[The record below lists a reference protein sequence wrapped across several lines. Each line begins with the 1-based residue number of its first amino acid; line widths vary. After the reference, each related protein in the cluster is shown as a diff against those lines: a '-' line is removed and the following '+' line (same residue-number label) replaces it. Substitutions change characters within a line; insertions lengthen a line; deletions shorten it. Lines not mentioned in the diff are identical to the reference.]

1 MNKLIIALLYL
12 ITVFNIPASFGG
24 DKDGR
29 YAIRGAGLL
38 SCKTFLAERS
48 KKSPAYMMIG
58 GWLDG
63 YITAYNKLQQDTFDV
78 SPYASTELLSVVIGQ
93 HCKDN
98 PDDLLGPVLGGILAR
113 LNKDRLDAASP
124 FVTVK
129 VGDYETS
136 LYARTIQEI
145 QTRLSRKGLF
155 KGSVS
160 GNWDDETTAAI
171 ARYQKEIGYTASGYP
186 DQKTLWYLFRSKE

>member
-1 MNKLIIALLYL
+1 MNKLIITLLYL
-12 ITVFNIPASFGG
+12 ITIFNIPASFGG

-38 SCKTFLAERS
+38 SCKVFLEERP

-78 SPYASTELLSVVIGQ
+78 SPYASTELLGVVIGQ

-98 PDDLLGPVLGGILAR
+98 PDDLLGPILDSILAR
-113 LNKDRLDAASP
+113 LNKDKLDTASP
-124 FVTVK
+124 FVTVT

-145 QTRLSRKGLF
+145 QTRLSQKGLF
-155 KGSVS
+155 KGISN
-160 GNWDDETTAAI
+160 GNWNDETTAAV
-171 ARYQKEIGYTASGYP
+171 ARYQKAIGYNASGYP